1 MDNEE
6 IVIRIKQGEKELC
19 AELWERVGRLI
30 GRLILKSSNRRILPN
45 DVDTED
51 LLQNGY
57 FVMLAAVKAY
67 DPTKQFKFN
76 SYLKFHVQ
84 HAVNCTINHG
94 KRSGNG
100 IKECS
105 YNKTVSGDDGE
116 ETELLELMEDDSTLY
131 EYEHLEITDIQR
143 HVWQAVSEL
152 PERLRNVILRY
163 YFGGES
169 LGDIA
174 KSEGVSVSE
183 IQRRKNDGLTQ
194 LHCCRDL
201 RSFYREYIRE
211 PSINEPLYTSYWRT
225 SPERYAIMRDM
236 YERRQ
241 AGEYISYRE
250 ERQTLDRAEQQYRQK
265 QLDFWESIRNKKK

>member
-1 MDNEE
+1 MTNEE

-19 AELWERVGRLI
+19 SELWERVGRLI
-30 GRLILKSSNRRILPN
+30 GKLILKSSNHRIFPN

-67 DPTKQFKFN
+67 DPTKQYKFN

-94 KRSGNG
+94 KRDGSG

-116 ETELLELMEDDSTLY
+116 ETELLELMQDDSTLY
-131 EYEHLEITDIQR
+131 EYEHLEITDIQS

-174 KSEGVSVSE
+174 KTERVSLSC
-183 IQRRKNDGLTQ
+183 IQQRKNEGLKK
-194 LHCCRDL
+194 LRHNDDL
-201 RSFYREYIRE
+201 RCLYKYI
-211 PSINEPLYTSYWRT
+211 
-225 SPERYAIMRDM
+225 
-236 YERRQ
+236 
-241 AGEYISYRE
+241 AGIE
-250 ERQTLDRAEQQYRQK
+250 
-265 QLDFWESIRNKKK
+265 